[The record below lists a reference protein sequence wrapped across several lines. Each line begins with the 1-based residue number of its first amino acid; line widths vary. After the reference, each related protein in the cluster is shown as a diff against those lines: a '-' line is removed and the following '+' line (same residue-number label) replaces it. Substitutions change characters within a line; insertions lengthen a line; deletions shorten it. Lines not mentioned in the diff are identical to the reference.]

1 MEQDHIE
8 KRNFYDLLKSKEKL
22 AEESAELAL
31 NEGNMNA
38 HNYQDGKRFAFR
50 LMAENFSVEFL

>member
-1 MEQDHIE
+1 MEEDHME

-22 AEESAELAL
+22 AKESAELAL
-31 NEGNMNA
+31 NEGNMNV
-38 HNYQDGKRFAFR
+38 HNYQEGKRFAFR